1 MLRRVRHHFPS
12 LPQTHLLLAEEALDM
27 KRASAGVIVTR
38 LRNNSTR
45 KKKEKTVVIG
55 LGNLYMKDD
64 GLGIRVAEAL
74 KEKDLGENV
83 SIQEYPEMDFTLI
96 GKLQGAA
103 RVIVVD
109 AVRGGK
115 EPGTVSMYAYTPRKD
130 ALSELPNLHSL
141 KLGDVLDL
149 AMNSEI
155 LTCPVVIVGV
165 EPKDDSLGVGLSPE
179 VESALP
185 KVIEAVIGEL
195 S

>member
-1 MLRRVRHHFPS
+1 L
-12 LPQTHLLLAEEALDM
+12 
-27 KRASAGVIVTR
+27 
-38 LRNNSTR
+38 
-45 KKKEKTVVIG
+45 KEKAVVIC

-74 KEKDLGENV
+74 KEKDLGESV
-83 SIQEYPEMDFTLI
+83 SVQEYPEMDLTVI
-96 GKLQGAA
+96 EKLQGAS

-115 EPGTVSMYAYTPRKD
+115 EPGTVSKYILTPRKGD
-130 ALSELPNLHSL
+130 LSELPSLHSL
-141 KLGDVLDL
+141 ALSDVLDL
-149 AMNSEI
+149 AISSGI

-185 KVIEAVIGEL
+185 KVIEAVIKEL
-195 S
+195 SCSFTLWESF